1 VKRQWAAFPLL
12 FLALAHLP
20 EFPQEL
26 WSTNYIPPASIKSCK
41 ARSEMESGPSVN
53 GLHGHRYVKG
63 FRYRA
68 PTPVKRVSEEGWVEK
83 LG

>member
-1 VKRQWAAFPLL
+1 MKRQAFPLL

-26 WSTNYIPPASIKSCK
+26 WSTNYIPPASIKSYK

-53 GLHGHRYVKG
+53 GLHGHRYVKR
-63 FRYRA
+63 FA
-68 PTPVKRVSEEGWVEK
+68 TEPPTPVKRVSEEG
-83 LG
+83 